1 MRGFSRIW
9 VLVLGVAVA
18 IIIVAAAFLIEGKA
32 APTFSGTNG
41 VSKPLFT
48 PKSSTL
54 LKNLV
59 ERINLR
65 NHPE

>member
-1 MRGFSRIW
+1 MKGYSRIW
-9 VLVLGVAVA
+9 VLVIGVAVA
-18 IIIVAAAFLIEGKA
+18 ILIVAAAFLMDGKA
-32 APTFSGTNG
+32 APSFSGTNG